1 MKTYSK
7 KTKTFKL
14 LKALKNGEQVS
25 PAEANKRFGIKNI
38 RAEATRIRYAGYV
51 VNARRRVAGN
61 HVEVTEYALGQP
73 SREMIAA
80 AYLARRV
87 GLVEAI

>member
-1 MKTYSK
+1 MKTYSN

-14 LKALKNGEQVS
+14 LKALKNGDHVS
-25 PAEANKRFGIKNI
+25 QSEASKRFGIKNI
-38 RAEATRIRYAGYV
+38 RAEATRIRYSGYV
-51 VNARRRVAGN
+51 VNATRRLAGN
-61 HVEVTEYALGQP
+61 HVEVTEYTLGNP

-87 GLVEAI
+87 GIVASI